1 MVDPDF
7 VQQEFQRH
15 LKEIHLRGMGLSV
28 DVYSPDL
35 FELVNKLRP
44 VDHSAGRASVSIFSA
59 GCRRDGHPTQ

>member
-15 LKEIHLRGMGLSV
+15 LKEIPLRGMGLSV

-35 FELVNKLRP
+35 FELVNKLGART
-44 VDHSAGRASVSIFSA
+44 SAGLSRSL
-59 GCRRDGHPTQ
+59 